1 LDRAVAAR
9 LCRFPS
15 WRRRLDGSGVL
26 GAPFGVGGGRR
37 SELGLPG
44 RYVHRRR
51 HFFMVDAS
59 FDLVQPCRSLAI
71 PGHFWV
77 GGALACA
84 SMKLELASQSSLL
97 RS

>member
-51 HFFMVDAS
+51 FFFVVDAS
-59 FDLVQPCRSLAI
+59 LDLVQPRRSLAV

-84 SMKLELASQSSLL
+84 ILKLELASRSSVL